1 MSDER
6 AEQWLA
12 EMEQSGRWTPTGI
25 EMLREK
31 IERYGLDWVVAN
43 ESNIRRFAQTATNS
57 AMALHAFGLLSDE
70 EIEAEV
76 ERCVASWKPI
86 SGRPP

>member
-12 EMEQSGRWTPTGI
+12 EMAQSGRWTPTGI
-25 EMLREK
+25 EMLRQK
-31 IERYGLDWVVAN
+31 IERYGLDWVVEN
-43 ESNIRRFAQTATNS
+43 EPKIRCFAQTATNS
-57 AMALHAFGLLSDE
+57 AMALQAFDLLSDE

-76 ERCVASWKPI
+76 ERWVASWKP
-86 SGRPP
+86 